1 MTEPD
6 LPDTPKSNQ
15 ETLLR
20 MVQAI
25 AEIQAK
31 EVEMKR
37 QELDIRSQEIASN
50 ERIAMKAIE
59 AQERFHI
66 DGRVQFNKHSVH
78 RYIYIILTV
87 LLVCTFTLIMV
98 LNGGK
103 EVIIEVLKMTLTLAA
118 ATGAFGGYHA
128 GKRKKDNPDEE

>member
-1 MTEPD
+1 MTDPD
-6 LPDTPKSNQ
+6 LPDAPRGNQ

-25 AEIQAK
+25 AESQAK
-31 EVEMKR
+31 EVELKR
-37 QELDIRSQEIASN
+37 QELHIRSQEIASN

-66 DGRVQFNKHSVH
+66 DDRVQYNKHSVH
-78 RYIYIILTV
+78 RYVYIILTV
-87 LLVCTFTLIMV
+87 LLVCAFTLIMV
-98 LNGGK
+98 MNGGK
-103 EVIIEVLKMTLTLAA
+103 EVIVEVLKMALAA

-128 GKRKKDNPDEE
+128 GKSRKEQTDEE

>member
-6 LPDTPKSNQ
+6 LPDTPNSNQ

-50 ERIAMKAIE
+50 ERIAMKAI
-59 AQERFHI
+59 
-66 DGRVQFNKHSVH
+66 
-78 RYIYIILTV
+78 
-87 LLVCTFTLIMV
+87 
-98 LNGGK
+98 
-103 EVIIEVLKMTLTLAA
+103 
-118 ATGAFGGYHA
+118 
-128 GKRKKDNPDEE
+128 

>member
-50 ERIAMKAIE
+50 ERIAMKAI
-59 AQERFHI
+59 
-66 DGRVQFNKHSVH
+66 
-78 RYIYIILTV
+78 
-87 LLVCTFTLIMV
+87 
-98 LNGGK
+98 
-103 EVIIEVLKMTLTLAA
+103 
-118 ATGAFGGYHA
+118 
-128 GKRKKDNPDEE
+128 